1 MSEILATESATSK
14 RITEL
19 QALNKLT
26 GREEILVDNGDT
38 TLRVTVDS
46 LLGYIANQINA
57 GDYPEQMTN
66 ASAVV
71 VIDEGEE
78 LPAISRIDGNVY
90 YRVVSTK
97 EAKLNAG
104 LTSRIKVSP
113 NMGLKIIAD

>member
-1 MSEILATESATSK
+1 MSKISTTESATSK

-26 GREEILVDNGDT
+26 GREEILIDNGDNA
-38 TLRVTVDS
+38 LRVTVDS
-46 LLGYIANQINA
+46 LLGYIANQINT
-57 GDYPEQMTN
+57 GTFPEEMTKS
-66 ASAVV
+66 SAVV
-71 VIDEGEE
+71 IIEEGET
-78 LPAISRIDGNVY
+78 LPAISRIEGNIY

-97 EAKLNAG
+97 EAKINAG